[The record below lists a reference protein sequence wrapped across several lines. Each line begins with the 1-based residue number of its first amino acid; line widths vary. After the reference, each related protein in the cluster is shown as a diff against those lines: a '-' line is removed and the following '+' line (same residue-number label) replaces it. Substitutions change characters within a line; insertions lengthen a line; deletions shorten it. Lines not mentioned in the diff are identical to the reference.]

1 MPRAKAASSAA
12 RISAALTI
20 GESNQSSDFFFL
32 DFFFLLE
39 LSSLPFFVL
48 LAWWREDFEDFRW
61 RENDSAGTRTK
72 SLPRETLRKLAV
84 SGRVYGAGS
93 RRMPRAICSASLCR

>member
-32 DFFFLLE
+32 DFFLELE
-39 LSSLPFFVL
+39 LSLLFFFL
-48 LAWWREDFEDFRW
+48 LTWREDFDDFRW

-84 SGRVYGAGS
+84 SGRVEGAGC
-93 RRMPRAICSASLCR
+93 RRMPRAICSASFCR

>member
-12 RISAALTI
+12 RISAELTI

-32 DFFFLLE
+32 DFFFELE
-39 LSSLPFFVL
+39 LSSLLLFFL
-48 LAWWREDFEDFRW
+48 LTWCREDFDDLRW

-72 SLPRETLRKLAV
+72 SLPSETLRKLAV
-84 SGRVYGAGS
+84 SGRT
-93 RRMPRAICSASLCR
+93 

>member
-20 GESNQSSDFFFL
+20 GESNQSSDFLFL
-32 DFFFLLE
+32 DFFFELE
-39 LSSLPFFVL
+39 LSLLFFFL
-48 LAWWREDFEDFRW
+48 LTWCREEDFRW

-72 SLPRETLRKLAV
+72 SLPRETLRRLAV
-84 SGRVYGAGS
+84 SGRVSGAGC